1 MSSKNR
7 FESIVTPNQLID
19 TDVDKSTLLLLP
31 VVLFELLYF
40 TIPFLLLVRI
50 SLNEPSAGT
59 AYVRN
64 TLSIESYVNI
74 LTSEFIHGLF
84 FTTLKMAVI
93 ATVVA
98 VIIGIF
104 YAYVMWRAEGVL
116 QTALLVTMVLPLLT
130 TLVVKLYSWM
140 LLLAPP
146 GLVNNVLNT
155 IIVGLDPIQMI
166 GNEFGVIV
174 GLVYTT
180 LPYASLSI
188 YSVLASLNED
198 ILEAARDLG
207 ANKPR
212 SVIEVVIPQAMPGI
226 IVASVITVTWN
237 FGAYAA
243 PNLLGSSSERTLAIE
258 ASNLLFGQFNWPS
271 AAALSIIM
279 LFLVVV
285 TVVLLFNILGR
296 WGGDVDYAN

>member
-1 MSSKNR
+1 MNSKTR
-7 FESIVTPNQLID
+7 LATSIHPKQAFRVDL
-19 TDVDKSTLLLLP
+19 DKSTLLLLP

-50 SLNEPSAGT
+50 SFYEPSAGT
-59 AYVRN
+59 AYVEN
-64 TLSIESYVNI
+64 TLSINSYVTV
-74 LTSEFIHGLF
+74 LTSEFIQGLF
-84 FTTLKMAVI
+84 FTTLRIAVI
-93 ATVVA
+93 ATIIA
-98 VIIGIF
+98 VIVGSF
-104 YAYVMWRAEGVL
+104 YAYVMWRAEGVV
-116 QTALLVTMVLPLLT
+116 QTFLLASMVLPLLT

-146 GLVNNVLNT
+146 GLVNNLLNEAFVS
-155 IIVGLDPIQMI
+155 IDPIKMI
-166 GNEFGVIV
+166 GNDFGVIV

-188 YSVLASLNED
+188 YSVIASMDED

-207 ANKPR
+207 ASKPR
-212 SVIEVVIPQAMPGI
+212 SVLEVVIPQAMPGI

-243 PNLLGSSSERTLAIE
+243 PQLLGSSSERTLAIE
-258 ASNLLFGQFNWPS
+258 ASNLLFQQFNWPS

-279 LFLVVV
+279 LFLVVM
-285 TVVLLFNILGR
+285 TVVLLFKLLGR
-296 WGGDVDYAN
+296 WGGEVDYAN